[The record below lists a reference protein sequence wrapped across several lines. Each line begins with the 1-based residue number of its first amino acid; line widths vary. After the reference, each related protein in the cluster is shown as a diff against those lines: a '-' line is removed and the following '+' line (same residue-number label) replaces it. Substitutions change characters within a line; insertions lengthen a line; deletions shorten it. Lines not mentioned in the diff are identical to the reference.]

1 MNNLNIIGRIV
12 NDIKEYRNEEYNTV
26 YFTIAVK
33 RNKEIDDFIP
43 CIAYNKTA
51 DILIKYG
58 TKGGLIGLSGRIE
71 GYKTEYKGVQMDSLR
86 LRVYTVTLVAE
97 KKSTTLV
104 ADGESN
110 RTAKVEHE
118 NTKQEPQQVFENEEI
133 DDHDYGYTDET
144 IPF

>member
-33 RNKEIDDFIP
+33 RNKEIDQFIP

-51 DILIKYG
+51 HILIKYG